1 VELGG
6 PKTLLLLLLLAPIAW
21 KKKSREQV
29 CQRGAVLKSCFI
41 VVVRRCVVQMSVGVV
56 WLQVFALPI
65 FCTCVLFALQCMARR
80 GGGLPG
86 VWSLQ
91 GGPQDAAATA
101 GTVHNEEEIKL
112 AGMHLQSWCDV
123 AVFLFVIADRLW
135 QCCWPWWYYSVWCGA
150 TDVVMRRCPSN
161 SQVTV
166 SQSVRQRR

>member
-1 VELGG
+1 
-6 PKTLLLLLLLAPIAW
+6 
-21 KKKSREQV
+21 
-29 CQRGAVLKSCFI
+29 
-41 VVVRRCVVQMSVGVV
+41 
-56 WLQVFALPI
+56 LQVFALPI
-65 FCTCVLFALQCMARR
+65 FCTCVLFVLQCMARR

-166 SQSVRQRR
+166 LRSVLIPAVTVCPATTMRRGCKTVPAAAPGGMCGCSSNSGCFKGNSRVIW